1 MLANAGI
8 PTSNIL
14 QIATKNGAEALGIS
28 NYTGTIEKGKEVDL
42 IGLLSNP
49 VENISNTK
57 NIEMIINNGKIV
69 NRSSSLSK

>member
-1 MLANAGI
+1 MQEYLRQ
-8 PTSNIL
+8 IL
-14 QIATKNGAEALGIS
+14 FRSATKNGAEALGIS

-42 IGLLSNP
+42 IVLSSNP

-69 NRSSSLSK
+69 NRSSLLSK